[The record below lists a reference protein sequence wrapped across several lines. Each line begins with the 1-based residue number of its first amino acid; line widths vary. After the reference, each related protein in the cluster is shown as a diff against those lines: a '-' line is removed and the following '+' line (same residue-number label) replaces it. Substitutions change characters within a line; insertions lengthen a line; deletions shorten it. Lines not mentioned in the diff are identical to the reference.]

1 VAVLSAD
8 FLINYPDFAPLGQ
21 TDATLITAV
30 LARAER
36 RVSPTWTAATRDD
49 MVMLVAADMLAKG
62 PWGRNANLKEPGK
75 PSAYAEEI
83 KERKLAETCGR
94 SRIVGEE

>member
-1 VAVLSAD
+1 
-8 FLINYPDFAPLGQ
+8 
-21 TDATLITAV
+21 
-30 LARAER
+30 
-36 RVSPTWTAATRDD
+36 